1 MVALSDVERLL
12 ASDYLDGLPSRPI
25 EEIRAM
31 RAECQEIEVALS
43 YLRRLVQGR
52 IDIVAA
58 DLRRRAAGGGPA
70 GAAEL
75 VEHLPEILTGRES
88 GRPRGVGRLPTLM
101 APSEAQEAAVRAELD
116 AVADEEVLARLP
128 ETPDAEVRA
137 VLDRL
142 TELERTVSARRRALH
157 ERIDALQAELT
168 RRYKSGEASVDSL
181 LR

>member
-1 MVALSDVERLL
+1 MALSDAERVL
-12 ASDYLDGLPSRPI
+12 AADYLGDLRSRPI
-25 EEIRAM
+25 EAIRAM

-58 DLRRRAAGGGPA
+58 DLRRRAAGEGPTD
-70 GAAEL
+70 AAEL

-88 GRPRGVGRLPTLM
+88 GQARGLGRLPTLM
-101 APSEAQEAAVRAELD
+101 APSAAQEAALHAELD
-116 AVADEEVLARLP
+116 AVAGEEFLARLP
-128 ETPDAEVRA
+128 ETPDDEVRA

-168 RRYKSGEASVDSL
+168 RRYKSGEASVESL